1 MARSIARPNP
11 ARPVIGRPLLRRL
24 AESEAGFAY
33 LLLIPAALNLL
44 IFLAYPFVYGIWLSF
59 NRVRPGE
66 PPVFVGFANF
76 TRLLRD
82 DIFHLVVRNALVYTV
97 TSEILKLVL
106 GLIIAHLLRRTF
118 RLRGV
123 VRALLLL
130 PWIVP
135 TVLSAL
141 AWSWIYDPTFG
152 VLNWSLKNFGLVA
165 EPPNWRFAA
174 PWPMISLIIVNV
186 WRGTP
191 FFALSFL
198 GALQSIPGEL
208 YEAAHL
214 DGATAW
220 QRLTRITLPL
230 LRPVALTVL
239 LLTTIVT
246 FADFQLIHILTG
258 GGPANQ
264 TQVFS
269 TYAYQVGLAGGDIGR
284 GAAVSLSMFP
294 VLSALAFSVILLI
307 RRDKS

>member
-1 MARSIARPNP
+1 
-11 ARPVIGRPLLRRL
+11 
-24 AESEAGFAY
+24 
-33 LLLIPAALNLL
+33 
-44 IFLAYPFVYGIWLSF
+44 
-59 NRVRPGE
+59 
-66 PPVFVGFANF
+66 
-76 TRLLRD
+76 D
-82 DIFHLVVRNALVYTV
+82 DIFHLVVRNALVYTLV
-97 TSEILKLVL
+97 SEVFKLAL
-106 GLIIAHLLRRTF
+106 GLLIAHLLVRTF

-152 VLNWSLKNFGLVA
+152 VLNWSLKHFGLVA
-165 EPPNWRFAA
+165 EPPNWRFAS

-198 GALQSIPGEL
+198 GAMQGIPAEL
-208 YEAAHL
+208 YEAAQL
-214 DGATAW
+214 DGAGAW
-220 QRLTRITLPL
+220 KRLLHVTLPM
-230 LRPVALTVL
+230 LRPVALTVT

-246 FADFQLIHILTG
+246 FADFQLVHILTG

-294 VLSALAFSVILLI
+294 ILSALAFSVILLI
-307 RRDKS
+307 RRDK